1 MDQSGNTELAP
12 NFASF
17 SIDID
22 GTPPTTVSDVQP
34 SYHFG
39 AVITLTASDDSMRG
53 VKTTYFS
60 LNNGPVQ
67 TGTVITIPAT
77 SKATNNYTLKYWSE
91 DWGGNVESAHV
102 ANFTVFG
109 DTTMPT
115 TTSNAKTTYYQGAAI
130 TLTATDDNPAGPRTT
145 YYRLNGGPIQVGTQ
159 IAIPNTPGNFNYSL
173 TFWSEDWAA
182 NVEPLKTVN
191 FNVISGYG
199 TLKLIWGSSDTTGSP
214 CANDPEASAS
224 WTIREGGANGPV
236 VKTGFSTCPGWSGVD
251 AVYVQVAPTPFHVT
265 VQWWDSENQYD
276 EETIFPSVSLAIRG
290 QIVPLRY

>member
-39 AVITLTASDDSMRG
+39 AVVTLTASDDSMRG

-102 ANFTVFG
+102 SNFTVFG
-109 DTTMPT
+109 DTTTPT
-115 TTSNAKTTYYQGAAI
+115 TTSDAKATYYQGAVI
-130 TLTATDDNPAGPRTT
+130 TLAATDDNPAGPRTT

-159 IAIPNTPGNFNYSL
+159 IAIPATPGNFNYSL

-182 NVEPLKTVN
+182 NVEPAHVVN
-191 FNVISGYG
+191 FQVISGPG
-199 TLKLIWGSSDTTGSP
+199 SLRLIWGNSDVNGSP

-224 WTIREGGANGPV
+224 WTIRSGGNNGPV
-236 VKTGFSTCPGWSGVD
+236 VSTGFSTCPDWSGVD
-251 AVYVQVAPTPFHVT
+251 TVNLQVSPTPFHVSVLWWNSEYEYDDET
-265 VQWWDSENQYD
+265 V
-276 EETIFPSVSLAIRG
+276 FPSVYLTTPG
-290 QIVPLRY
+290 QIASLHY